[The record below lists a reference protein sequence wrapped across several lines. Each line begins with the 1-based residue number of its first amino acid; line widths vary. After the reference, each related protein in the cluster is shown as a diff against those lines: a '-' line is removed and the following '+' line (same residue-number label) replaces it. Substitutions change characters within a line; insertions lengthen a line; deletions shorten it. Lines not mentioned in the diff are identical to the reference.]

1 MKNFQILLFLSFSCF
16 LGAQNIITVG
26 PNSSDYASLQ
36 IAIDSATAGDILYVQ
51 GGAYGDIT
59 LNKSLAIIGPGYFL
73 AENKQTQATKS
84 AANISTLTFDMGSD
98 NTVVEG
104 LLITGNCIVNASNI
118 TLKRCRVMG
127 QLNRGN
133 RTDAISN
140 VNILQNYIGVSIN
153 VGNSSRPTANLVI
166 KNNFV
171 YGGIALGASAI
182 IENNTIRSIS
192 SCASSAPITFKNNIF
207 LNVDGAAFCI
217 GATLTYINNVITNN
231 SVNFQ
236 GTAIDNVVGV
246 DANTLFTEEGS
257 SDAMWQLAASSPAI
271 GAGED
276 GTDCGMFGG
285 DSPYILSGIPTGPH
299 IYEMDVANY
308 GTSQGGLKVIIKAK
322 LSN

>member
-16 LGAQNIITVG
+16 LTAQNIITVG

-84 AANISTLTFDMGSD
+84 AANISFLTFDVGSD
-98 NTVVEG
+98 NAMVEG
-104 LLITGNCIVNASNI
+104 LLITNTCTVNASNI
-118 TLKRCRVMG
+118 TVKRCRVMG

-140 VNILQNYIGVSIN
+140 ISVLQSYIGVSIN
-153 VGNSSRPTANLVI
+153 IGNSSRPTANLVI

-182 IENNTIRSIS
+182 IENNTIRDIS
-192 SCASSAPITFKNNIF
+192 SCTGGIPITFKNNIF
-207 LNVDGAAFCI
+207 LNANGVAFC
-217 GATLTYINNVITNN
+217 GGTSLTYINNVITNT
-231 SVNFQ
+231 SANFQ
-236 GTAIDNVVGV
+236 GTAIDNVLGANP
-246 DANTLFTEEGS
+246 DALFTEEGS

-285 DSPYILSGIPTGPH
+285 DSPYVLSGIPTGPH
-299 IYEMDVANY
+299 IYEMDIANY